1 MVARFLLCIWL
12 VHMACTYS
20 LVADLR
26 KILDSLH
33 LLPRHHKRFF
43 VPVPMLIG
51 SIPCAMHQ
59 AFAVLTSAT
68 NSCANS
74 WLVINMLPINNLLI
88 FTSRLLRCLA
98 KFSESA
104 TLFGLIQMILNC
116 FYSHHAA
123 RNTARARALVE
134 NSTYR
139 DTEAKMSKSHFSMHG
154 HAVFVTRTVIFKKNF
169 PFWSMSRY
177 QVGQ

>member
-1 MVARFLLCIWL
+1 MGSNPAGRTNKINGLAIRMVARFLLCTWL

-88 FTSRLLRCLA
+88 FTSRLLRCLV

-104 TLFGLIQMILNC
+104 TLFVLIQMILNC

-123 RNTARARALVE
+123 RNTAMARPLVE

-139 DTEAKMSKSHFSMHG
+139 DTGGEE
-154 HAVFVTRTVIFKKNF
+154 VIFANPMIHADSF
-169 PFWSMSRY
+169 
-177 QVGQ
+177 